1 MTFAELLKSQIDD
14 TYRVTDALINTV
26 EDADLG
32 WRPSQG
38 DNWLTLGQLLL
49 HLSVSCGIWCKG
61 FATGEWDDAGDVDHT
76 QIPEGESLPRATAYR
91 SVDSVQVAR
100 EALARDKALALQVI
114 DEASDEVL
122 LTKSAVAP
130 WNPTPRV
137 LGLRILD
144 MVRHLESHKSQLFYY
159 LKLMGKPVHTG
170 HLWGMGNISDN

>member
-1 MTFAELLKSQIDD
+1 MTFAEVLKSQIND
-14 TYRVTDALINTV
+14 TYRVTDALISTV
-26 EDADLG
+26 EDTDLG
-32 WRPSQG
+32 WSPSQG

-49 HLSVSCGIWCKG
+49 HLTVSCGIWCKG

-91 SVDSVQVAR
+91 SVDSVQAAR
-100 EALARDKALALQVI
+100 EALARDRALAIQVI
-114 DEASDEVL
+114 NQANDETL
-122 LTKSAVAP
+122 LTKNAVAP

-159 LKLMGKPVHTG
+159 LKLMGKPMHTG
-170 HLWGMGNISDN
+170 HLWGMGNISDT